1 MDEKNTVPLPRA
13 TTVAYG
19 EHPSQFIDVYT
30 PAGAGPHP
38 VVVLIHGGFWRLP
51 WGRDLMSGLASDLVG
66 RGFAAVN
73 VEYRRLGEDG
83 GGWPGTCEDVVSALS
98 VLAGKRGEVDAVGMG
113 TADAVDAVNVANAVD
128 TAGGVDAVDTVDGVD
143 RGNEAKRMVAAD
155 SGAAAAADPG
165 AAAGVDAGTGTGTG
179 TGPEP
184 DSDRDPDAE
193 TGPDLGLD
201 LGRVGLVGHSA
212 GGHLALWAAKH
223 APFPVRVVV
232 SQSGVLDLRAAA
244 RDRLDGGADGRLP
257 AAVDFVGGEAGDV
270 RFDAAYSLASPIE
283 LLPLGADVHQFVL
296 HGDADNRVPFQQ
308 SVDYVAAAEAAGDSV
323 ELAAFA
329 GMGHFEVIDAA
340 HESWLRAVGEL
351 ARRLG
356 A

>member
-1 MDEKNTVPLPRA
+1 MGEKNAVPLPQA

-19 EHPSQFIDVYT
+19 GHPSQFIDVYA

-51 WGRDLMSGLASDLVG
+51 WGRDLMLGLASDLVG

-83 GGWPGTCEDVVSALS
+83 GGWPGTCEDIVSALS
-98 VLAGKRGEVDAVGMG
+98 VLVGKREQADEADRADETRLAVADGDAG
-113 TADAVDAVNVANAVD
+113 
-128 TAGGVDAVDTVDGVD
+128 AGLESGLDPDFDPDLGLD
-143 RGNEAKRMVAAD
+143 RD
-155 SGAAAAADPG
+155 SDADP
-165 AAAGVDAGTGTGTG
+165 A
-179 TGPEP
+179 
-184 DSDRDPDAE
+184 
-193 TGPDLGLD
+193 PDLGLD

-212 GGHLALWAAKH
+212 GGHLALWAAKR

-232 SQSGVLDLRAAA
+232 SQSGVLDLRSAA
-244 RDRLDGGADGRLP
+244 RDRLDGDVDGRLP
-257 AAVDFVGGEAGDV
+257 AAVEFMGGEPENALFG
-270 RFDAAYSLASPIE
+270 AAYSLASPIE
-283 LLPLGADVHQFVL
+283 LLPLGPAVHQFVL
-296 HGDADNRVPFQQ
+296 HGDVDNRVPFQQ
-308 SVDYVAAAEAAGDSV
+308 SVDYVAAAQAVGDSV
-323 ELAAFA
+323 EFAAFA

-340 HESWLRAVGEL
+340 HESWLRAVEEL

>member
-1 MDEKNTVPLPRA
+1 MDEKGAVPLPQV
-13 TTVAYG
+13 TTVVYG

-51 WGRDLMSGLASDLVG
+51 WGRDLMLGLASDLVG

-83 GGWPGTCEDVVSALS
+83 GGWPGTCEDIVSALG
-98 VLAGKRGEVDAVGMG
+98 VMAGKREQTDEADLADSAGPAV
-113 TADAVDAVNVANAVD
+113 AV
-128 TAGGVDAVDTVDGVD
+128 AGG
-143 RGNEAKRMVAAD
+143 
-155 SGAAAAADPG
+155 DPG
-165 AAAGVDAGTGTGTG
+165 VGLKAGT
-179 TGPEP
+179 
-184 DSDRDPDAE
+184 DPDADPDLGLE
-193 TGPDLGLD
+193 RDSDADPDSDLGLD

-232 SQSGVLDLRAAA
+232 SQSGVLDLRSAA
-244 RDRLDGGADGRLP
+244 RDRLDGDSGGRLP
-257 AAVDFVGGEAGDV
+257 AAVEFVGGEPEDAL
-270 RFDAAYSLASPIE
+270 FDAAYSLASPIE
-283 LLPLGADVHQFVL
+283 LLPLGPAVHQFVL

-308 SVDYVAAAEAAGDSV
+308 SVDYVAAAQAAGDSV
-323 ELAAFA
+323 EFAAFT

-340 HESWLRAVGEL
+340 HESWLRAAEEL

>member
-1 MDEKNTVPLPRA
+1 MDEKNAVPLPQA
-13 TTVAYG
+13 TTVVYG
-19 EHPSQFIDVYT
+19 KHPSQFVDVYT
-30 PAGAGPHP
+30 PPGAGPHP

-51 WGRDLMSGLASDLVG
+51 WGRDLMLGLASDLVG

-83 GGWPGTCEDVVSALS
+83 GGWPGTCEDIVSALG
-98 VLAGKRGEVDAVGMG
+98 VMAGKRERA
-113 TADAVDAVNVANAVD
+113 
-128 TAGGVDAVDTVDGVD
+128 
-143 RGNEAKRMVAAD
+143 NEADEAEPAD
-155 SGAAAAADPG
+155 ETRLATATATAT
-165 AAAGVDAGTGTGTG
+165 AAGDLGIGSKSGI
-179 TGPEP
+179 EP
-184 DSDRDPDAE
+184 NSDGDLDLDSDSDTNLAS
-193 TGPDLGLD
+193 DLGLD

-232 SQSGVLDLRAAA
+232 SQSGVLDLRSAA
-244 RDRLDGGADGRLP
+244 RDRLDGDASGRLP
-257 AAVDFVGGEAGDV
+257 AAVEFVGGEPEDAP
-270 RFDAAYSLASPIE
+270 FNAAYSLASPIE
-283 LLPLGADVHQFVL
+283 LLPLGPAVHQFVL

-308 SVDYVAAAEAAGDSV
+308 SVDYVAAAQAAGDSV

-340 HESWLRAVGEL
+340 HESWLRAVEEL
-351 ARRLG
+351 AWRLG

>member
-1 MDEKNTVPLPRA
+1 MDEKGAVPLPQV
-13 TTVAYG
+13 TTVVYG

-51 WGRDLMSGLASDLVG
+51 WGRDLMLGLASDLVG

-83 GGWPGTCEDVVSALS
+83 GGWPGTCEDIVSALG
-98 VLAGKRGEVDAVGMG
+98 VMAGKREQTDEADLADGGGLAV
-113 TADAVDAVNVANAVD
+113 ALA
-128 TAGGVDAVDTVDGVD
+128 AG
-143 RGNEAKRMVAAD
+143 N
-155 SGAAAAADPG
+155 SGAGLKSGIDPG
-165 AAAGVDAGTGTGTG
+165 PDTNQDLGLERDSDAG
-179 TGPEP
+179 P
-184 DSDRDPDAE
+184 DS
-193 TGPDLGLD
+193 DLGLD

-232 SQSGVLDLRAAA
+232 SQSGVLDLRSAA
-244 RDRLDGGADGRLP
+244 RDRLDGDAGGRLP
-257 AAVDFVGGEAGDV
+257 AAVEFVGGEPEDAL
-270 RFDAAYSLASPIE
+270 FDAAYSLASPIE
-283 LLPLGADVHQFVL
+283 LLPLGPAVHQFVL

-308 SVDYVAAAEAAGDSV
+308 SVDYVAAAQAVGDSV
-323 ELAAFA
+323 EFAAFT

-340 HESWLRAVGEL
+340 HESWLRAAEEL